1 MASLTAAQQST
12 RARVETLI
20 RLMAPGL
27 DLLLAVGERIARIA
41 EPDDSDYLPPRRL
54 TADRQPPAVTRGAD

>member
-1 MASLTAAQQST
+1 MASLTAAQQAT
-12 RARVETLI
+12 RARVETVI

-41 EPDDSDYLPPRRL
+41 EPEDSDYLPPRRL
-54 TADRQPPAVTRGAD
+54 SAERPRPAVTRGAD